1 MNFIKICIMAAT
13 AVLLWSCSSSK
24 TIPYFQDLKPGESEL
39 TAASPLDVR
48 ILPDDKLSILVSC
61 QDQRLA
67 SMFNLMVSTRTFN
80 STTSSAKGGTSSSGS
95 NGNNGTLGYTVDSKG
110 NIDFP
115 VIGEMH
121 VEGMT
126 REGLEAYVKNE
137 LKSRDLIKDP
147 TVTVEF
153 MNTVVNVLGE
163 VGSPGRYSIDRDR
176 YTILDALS
184 DAGDLTINGKRENVM
199 VVRNENGTRR
209 VYGINLCSAQ
219 ELYSSPAFYLQ
230 QNDVVYVEPNKT
242 KALQSTINGTNLYN
256 ISFWMSLTS
265 FITSFVILLT
275 N

>member
-48 ILPDDKLSILVSC
+48 IQPDDKLNILVSC
-61 QDQRLA
+61 QDQRL
-67 SMFNLMVSTRTFN
+67 STMFNLLVSTQQIN
-80 STTSSAKGGTSSSGS
+80 STNTSAKGGKS
-95 NGNNGTLGYTVDSKG
+95 NSGNNRTTGYTVDSKG

-126 REGLEAYVKNE
+126 REGLAAYVKNE
-137 LKSRDLIKDP
+137 LQSRDLIKDP
-147 TVTVEF
+147 VVTVEF

-209 VYGINLCSAQ
+209 VYGINLCSAEQ
-219 ELYSSPAFYLQ
+219 LYSSPAFYLQ